1 MEWKANWW
9 WCVMIQESSNLRL
22 PVGWY
27 YESLLEEIEW
37 HEGEEVQEVCIP
49 LFIPS
54 HFFGK
59 CNANRGLFV
68 FSVGKPQS
76 LFAKLGKKNFEQS
89 SSAEQKEDTGEGQQ

>member
-1 MEWKANWW
+1 
-9 WCVMIQESSNLRL
+9 MIQESSNLCL

-37 HEGEEVQEVCIP
+37 YEGEEVQEVCIS
-49 LFIPS
+49 LFS
-54 HFFGK
+54 LLLSFYGK
-59 CNANRGLFV
+59 YNANSGLFV

-89 SSAEQKEDTGEGQQ
+89 SSAEQKGDTGEGQQ